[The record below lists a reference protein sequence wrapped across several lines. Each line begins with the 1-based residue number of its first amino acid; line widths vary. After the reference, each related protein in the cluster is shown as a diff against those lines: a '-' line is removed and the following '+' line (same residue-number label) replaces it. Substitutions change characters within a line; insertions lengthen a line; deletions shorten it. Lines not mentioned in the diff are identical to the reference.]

1 MIGELLALL
10 GAALV
15 LLASIGVLRFDE
27 PLARMHALAKAST
40 LGILL
45 VLAGAA
51 VNLHTVND
59 ITSVVL
65 AALLHVLV
73 SPPASNMVSR
83 ATYLVTGLPLGD
95 ATVDE
100 ASSPS
105 DCAAPTRKARRGD
118 RIDMIWF
125 SHRRR
130 SGATDLYRRSAGR
143 R

>member
-1 MIGELLALL
+1 MIGELLALA

-15 LLASIGVLRFDE
+15 LLAALGVLRFAD

-45 VLAGAA
+45 IFAGAA

-65 AALLHVLV
+65 AALLHVLM

-83 ATYLVTGLPLGD
+83 ATYLATGLPPGKD
-95 ATVDE
+95 TVDE
-100 ASSPS
+100 GLKPLGL
-105 DCAAPTRKARRGD
+105 RRPD
-118 RIDMIWF
+118 QRD
-125 SHRRR
+125 
-130 SGATDLYRRSAGR
+130 ADE
-143 R
+143 